1 MLSLRPRGS
10 KPSGI
15 CRPLAWSEPVLFGLS
30 HALTVSLPREHEAKS
45 HKGVVTSEPEFSKGF
60 CCCLLRDL
68 PCSRLCK
75 VCTALQPWH
84 ASSGA
89 WGSCWREMQLLYQR
103 LALLWLLLEQYLFS
117 LFWFFVGFFVVFF
130 FFLIRLQS
138 KAPGSSSLTEHRTAT
153 WAETQQELLWWRA
166 PEAAESAWH
175 PPPYGLLPAQL

>member
-1 MLSLRPRGS
+1 MRTAVLSLRPRGS

-117 LFWFFVGFFVVFF
+117 LFWFFCGVFCWFF
-130 FFLIRLQS
+130 FFNQTAKQS
-138 KAPGSSSLTEHRTAT
+138 PG
-153 WAETQQELLWWRA
+153 
-166 PEAAESAWH
+166 
-175 PPPYGLLPAQL
+175 